1 MAGNINQTSSY
12 KVIAMMD
19 SDPVPENMTTE
30 METYLG
36 RTLEEAA
43 DQFAVSDDSGEKYMH
58 HVFLRYLVHVNT
70 PELKP
75 IIEKYLSHKTEWK
88 TGQFH
93 PWEMILF
100 YRALLQTD
108 TAARKTYL
116 DLAFKQ
122 VAQADDG
129 TLKAIA
135 CVILGGLYYYDRS
148 RKEELAELTQKVI
161 DKLPYLGEARVKAL
175 KNQLET
181 PVEPLALAK
190 AVLPFNFR

>member
-1 MAGNINQTSSY
+1 MANDINQTSSY

-30 METYLG
+30 LEKYLG

-43 DQFAVSDDSGEKYMH
+43 DQFAVSAIDKESYMH
-58 HVFLRYLVHVNT
+58 HVFLRYLVHVNA

-75 IIEKYLSHKTEWK
+75 IIEKYLSHKAEWK
-88 TGQFH
+88 TDFGH
-93 PWEMILF
+93 PWELIAF

-108 TAARKTYL
+108 SAARNAYL
-116 DLAFKQ
+116 DLAYKQ

-135 CVILGGLYYYDRS
+135 CVILGSLYYYDSS

-161 DKLPYLGEARVKAL
+161 DMLPYLGEARVKAL
-175 KNQLET
+175 KSQLES
-181 PVEPLALAK
+181 PVEPLAIAK